1 MPKNTTQWRGPGLKP
16 WTVQSRDK
24 RTNHEATAPPHN
36 NNSDS
41 NDDDDDHNNNN
52 NSNNNVNKLEYP
64 QILIHKLMRS
74 STF

>member
-52 NSNNNVNKLEYP
+52 NE
-64 QILIHKLMRS
+64 IEE
-74 STF
+74 